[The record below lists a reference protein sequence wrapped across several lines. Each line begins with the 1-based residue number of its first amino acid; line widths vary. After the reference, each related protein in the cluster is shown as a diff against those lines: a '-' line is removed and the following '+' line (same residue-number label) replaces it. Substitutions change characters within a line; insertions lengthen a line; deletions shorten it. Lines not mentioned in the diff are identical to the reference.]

1 MARPSAHP
9 PPTCPIT
16 NKPPSNMTCS
26 TALPYHNNPEVYFNQ
41 LKHLPDFSWLD
52 SGRPASTQGRYDI
65 FTACA
70 ISHAMIDHTHHFSCT
85 DSHTSTLKAW
95 LAKYS
100 ANNAAAPRDLPF
112 TGGVLGYLGY
122 HWQDEHF
129 QLAQQVY
136 SSDTPHAQLAAYD
149 WALIVDH
156 KKQQCQ
162 VFFLPDSQV
171 AHQVMAL
178 LHTLPLVPIAPVT
191 TLQAQAARE
200 PFKCEPFI
208 AATTEQEYLKALAR
222 IHDYILAGDCYQ
234 VNFSQRFSAR
244 YNGSLDTAYLTLRQA
259 TPSPFSAYLKHVS
272 NPILSLSPE
281 RFLQINDR
289 QVLTQPIKGS
299 APRGATPA
307 HDEQLAKAL
316 QNSDKNRAENIMI
329 VDLLRND
336 LSQGCQP
343 FSVKVPSLCELHS
356 FANVHHLISTVVGT
370 LKEDTDAIALFAQ
383 CFPGGSITGAPKKRA
398 MHIIAE
404 LEKHSRGIY
413 CGSIAYFSNNGNADS
428 SITIRTL
435 QANNNQLHCWGG
447 GGVVL
452 DSVAQEEYQESL
464 FKVHKLMRALAP
476 LATVSKTITT

>member
-1 MARPSAHP
+1 
-9 PPTCPIT
+9 
-16 NKPPSNMTCS
+16 MTRS
-26 TALPYHNNPEVYFNQ
+26 TVLPYHHNPEIYFNQ
-41 LKHLPDFSWLD
+41 LRHLPDFSWLD

-70 ISHAMIDHTHHFSCT
+70 ISHATVDHTHHFSCS
-85 DSHTSTLKAW
+85 DSHTSTLDAW
-95 LAKYS
+95 LDKYS
-100 ANNAAAPRDLPF
+100 AINAAAPRQLPF
-112 TGGVLGYLGY
+112 TGGVLGYFGY

-129 QLAQQVY
+129 QLAEQSY
-136 SSDTPHAQLAAYD
+136 STNTPHAQLAAYD

-162 VFFLPDSQV
+162 VFFLPSSQV
-171 AHQVMAL
+171 ATQV
-178 LHTLPLVPIAPVT
+178 LPLLQALPLLSITPSASATPSLPIIPLAHE
-191 TLQAQAARE
+191 QAQAKHE
-200 PFKCEPFI
+200 PFECGPFK
-208 AATTEQEYLKALAR
+208 AATTQPEYLQALAR

-234 VNFSQRFSAR
+234 VNFSQRFSAN
-244 YNGSLDTAYLTLRQA
+244 YTGSLDTAYLKLRHA
-259 TPSPFSAYLKHVS
+259 TPSPFSAYLKNVR

-299 APRGATPA
+299 APRGATAA
-307 HDEQLAKAL
+307 HDEQLAKEL

-336 LSQGCQP
+336 LSQGCKP

-370 LKEDTDAIALFAQ
+370 LNDDTHAVALFTQ

-398 MHIIAE
+398 MQIIAE

-435 QANNNQLHCWGG
+435 QADTQQLHCWGG

-464 FKVHKLMRALAP
+464 FKVQKLMRAL
-476 LATVSKTITT
+476 TT